1 MSALETPAA
10 ILADPIPVEGAVV
23 PLPVRGQLR
32 LSSLAPRARLRP
44 VLYRTLRRS
53 SGATG
58 GLILLLVVSAALFA
72 SWLSPGDP
80 LAITGTP
87 FQPAWTDHGHLL
99 GTDSLGRDVLAG
111 LLHGARVSLAVG
123 VSATLLGLAIGTGIG
138 ALSGYFG
145 GWIDACLSRLIEL
158 FQTIPSFVLLVV
170 LVAITEPTVASVA
183 LGIGI
188 VTWPQVA
195 RLVRAEFRALRNR
208 DFVMAARGLGYGHG
222 RIMLRE
228 ILPNALPSLVVT
240 GSVMLASAILMES
253 ALSFMGLSDPN
264 RVSWGSMIGAGR
276 EFLRS
281 DAMLTALP
289 GAAIMLTVL
298 GVNLLGEAYNAAAN
312 PRSEGRS

>member
-1 MSALETPAA
+1 MTSLGSRTLRPDINAPAG
-10 ILADPIPVEGAVV
+10 GAVV
-23 PLPVRGQLR
+23 PLPGRNQAH
-32 LSSLAPRARLRP
+32 LSPLPARPPRRTVFR
-44 VLYRTLRRS
+44 RTLSRPA
-53 SGATG
+53 GAIGG
-58 GLILLLVVSAALFA
+58 GLLLLVVLAALCA

-87 FQPAWTDHGHLL
+87 FLTAFSSSGHPL
-99 GTDSLGRDVLAG
+99 GTDSLGRDVFAG

-123 VSATLLGLAIGTGIG
+123 MSATVIGLAIGTLIG

-145 GWIDACLSRLIEL
+145 GWTDACLSRLIEL

-170 LVAITEPTVASVA
+170 LVAITAPTVATVS

-195 RLVRAEFRALRNR
+195 RLVRAEFRALKHR
-208 DFVMAARGLGYGHG
+208 DFVMAARSLGFGHL
-222 RIMLRE
+222 RIMTRE

-253 ALSFMGLSDPN
+253 ALSFMGLSDPD

-276 EFLRS
+276 EFLRT
-281 DAMLTALP
+281 DAALTALP
-289 GAAIMLTVL
+289 GFAIMLTVL
-298 GVNLLGEAYNAAAN
+298 AVNLLGEAYNAAAD
-312 PRSEGRS
+312 PRSEGRT